1 MPSELDPEG
10 KLPPL
15 ERSIVLVGLMGAGKT
30 AIGKRLAERLG
41 VSFIDADHE
50 IERAADSTINEIFE
64 RYGEDEFRQ
73 GERRVIARSLSGP
86 PKVLATGGGAFM
98 AQETREA
105 IRENGVSVWLK
116 ADLEVLFER
125 VSRRSHRPLLKT
137 GNPRDILRDL
147 MDKRYPVYA
156 EADLTVETFNG
167 PIEATVDRVYAAV
180 LDQLR
185 ISAMESNR

>member
-1 MPSELDPEG
+1 
-10 KLPPL
+10 
-15 ERSIVLVGLMGAGKT
+15 MGAGKT
-30 AIGKRLAERLG
+30 AIGKRLAERLS
-41 VSFIDADHE
+41 VSFVDADHE

-73 GERRVIARSLSGP
+73 GERRVIARLLSGP

-147 MDKRYPVYA
+147 MDKRYPIYA

-180 LDQLR
+180 LEQLR
-185 ISAMESNR
+185 SSAMESNR

>member
-73 GERRVIARSLSGP
+73 GERRVIARLLSGP

>member
-73 GERRVIARSLSGP
+73 GERRVIARLLSGP

-185 ISAMESNR
+185 SSAMESDR

>member
-30 AIGKRLAERLG
+30 AIGKRLAERLS
-41 VSFIDADHE
+41 VSFVDADHE

-73 GERRVIARSLSGP
+73 GERRVIARLLSGP

-147 MDKRYPVYA
+147 MDKRYPIYA

-180 LDQLR
+180 LEQLR
-185 ISAMESNR
+185 SSAMESNR

>member
-73 GERRVIARSLSGP
+73 GERRVIARLLSGP

-98 AQETREA
+98 AQETRAA

-185 ISAMESNR
+185 SSAMESDR